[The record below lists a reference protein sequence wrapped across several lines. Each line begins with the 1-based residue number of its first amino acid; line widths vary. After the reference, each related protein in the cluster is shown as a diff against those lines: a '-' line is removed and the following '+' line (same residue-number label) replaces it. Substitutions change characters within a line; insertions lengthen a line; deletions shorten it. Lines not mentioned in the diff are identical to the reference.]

1 MANKGTGLDLSGRVG
16 KLLTGRKKGIAFQV
30 LHYEEFEVEGGHPRV
45 AVGKAY
51 VGLTGRDLTLKYTK
65 VPQVPDWQLQR
76 LIDFEVQEIAS
87 QAKNP
92 LSSDFNLLP
101 GAQQGAGEDSILLAL
116 AKTDSLSR
124 VVEEVKA
131 WKGEAIAFTPNAIA
145 LYNAFLMT
153 GPVDEDAVRFL
164 AWIGDS
170 SLDLALVRGTTLLF
184 ARNVS
189 GGLKVLD
196 DAIGKAFNVREER
209 ARRIREE
216 LLSLDPAQMGKF
228 GSSQEEKVAHSV
240 QGVVGQFQAGMRS
253 TVAFCQSQTG
263 SRDIQVSEVLLCGPG
278 AKVRGMDRFLERSMG
293 APVKVWDPVPEIDL
307 SACPPED
314 AEALQAAG
322 PQSVIALG
330 LSMTPCFDEL
340 YSIEILP
347 ESVRKKRR
355 FMARTVWNI
364 AAAVLLLAYL
374 GLFFARSK
382 AKSQEYKTLAR
393 KLGGRA
399 KIALSIHQK
408 TAELREK
415 NKKAKEELVAME
427 ELLVPL
433 HGAVRD
439 LRSLRKH
446 LPQDLWLKAIRSERA
461 AADWLANAKKG
472 GRRRV
477 PKRNLL
483 RSDGR
488 GKPISGRPLE
498 TVYAEFKRA
507 MDAEVP
513 FLRDTVT
520 QGKPF
525 RFTLQADYLFVKPS
539 VGNSEGEDNG
549 KEDAK
554 DGAAGSGNSRDG
566 R

>member
-1 MANKGTGLDLSGRVG
+1 MASKGTGLDLSGRVG
-16 KLLTGRKKGIAFQV
+16 RLLTGRKKGMAFQV
-30 LHYEEFEVEGGHPRV
+30 LHYEEFPLDQGQPSVP
-45 AVGKAY
+45 VGKAY

-65 VPQVPDWQLQR
+65 VPQVPDWQLHR
-76 LIDFEVQEIAS
+76 LIDFEVQEIAT

-92 LSSDFNLLP
+92 LSSDYNLLP
-101 GAQQGAGEDSILLAL
+101 GSEPGSGEDTILLAL
-116 AKTDSLSR
+116 AKTDSLNEVVDR
-124 VVEEVKA
+124 VRS
-131 WKGEAIAFTPNAIA
+131 WRGEAIAFTPNAVA
-145 LYNAFLMT
+145 LYNAFLMA

-164 AWIGDS
+164 AWIGET
-170 SLDLALVRGTTLLF
+170 SLDLALVQGTTLLF

-196 DAIGKAFNVREER
+196 DAIGSAFNVREER
-209 ARRIREE
+209 ARRIRAE

-263 SRDIQVSEVLLCGPG
+263 NREIKISEVLLCGPG

-293 APVKVWDPVPEIDL
+293 APVRIWNPVSEIDL

-314 AEALQAAG
+314 AQALEAAG
-322 PQSVIALG
+322 PMSVIALG

-347 ESVRKKRR
+347 ESVRRKRR
-355 FMARTVWNI
+355 FMERTVWNI
-364 AAAVLLLAYL
+364 AAAVLLLASL
-374 GLFFARSK
+374 GFFFLRAKERSLTYQ
-382 AKSQEYKTLAR
+382 SLAR

-399 KIALSIHQK
+399 KVALSLHQK
-408 TAELREK
+408 TSELIQNNNKAREK
-415 NKKAKEELVAME
+415 LEAME
-427 ELLVPL
+427 ALLVPL

-439 LRSLRKH
+439 LRSLRAH
-446 LPQDLWLKAIRSERA
+446 LPLDLWLRTIRSEYA
-461 AADWLANAKKG
+461 AADWLATSKG
-472 GRRRV
+472 TGRRRV
-477 PKRNLL
+477 PKRNLI
-483 RSDGR
+483 RTDGR

-525 RFTLQADYLFVKPS
+525 RFTLQSDYLFVKP
-539 VGNSEGEDNG
+539 
-549 KEDAK
+549 
-554 DGAAGSGNSRDG
+554 AAGSSGEGTDENQRAG
-566 R
+566 K

>member
-1 MANKGTGLDLSGRVG
+1 MASKGTGLDVSGRVG
-16 KLLTGRKKGIAFQV
+16 RLLTGRKKGIAFQV
-30 LHYEEFEVEGGHPRV
+30 LHYEEFDLATGRPAVP
-45 AVGKAY
+45 VGKAY
-51 VGLTGRDLTLKYTK
+51 LGLTGRDLTLKYTK
-65 VPQVPDWQLQR
+65 VPQVPDWQLHR

-92 LSSDFNLLP
+92 LSSDYNLLP
-101 GAQQGAGEDSILLAL
+101 GAGAGSGEDTILLAL
-116 AKTDSLSR
+116 AKTDSLGD
-124 VVEEVKA
+124 VVEDVRS

-145 LYNAFLMT
+145 LYNAFLMA

-164 AWIGDS
+164 AWIGES
-170 SLDLALVRGTTLLF
+170 SLDLALVQGTTLLF

-189 GGLKVLD
+189 GGLAVLD

-209 ARRIREE
+209 ARRIRME

-240 QGVVGQFQAGMRS
+240 QGVIGQFQAGMRS

-278 AKVRGMDRFLERSMG
+278 AKVRGMDRFLERSMA
-293 APVKVWDPVPEIDL
+293 APVRIWDPVSEIDL
-307 SACPPED
+307 SQCPGQE
-314 AEALQAAG
+314 AEALRAAG
-322 PQSVIALG
+322 PQCLIALG
-330 LSMTPCFDEL
+330 LAMTPCFDEL

-355 FMARTVWNI
+355 FMERTVWNI
-364 AAAVLLLAYL
+364 AAAVLLLASL
-374 GLFFARSK
+374 GVFFVRSK
-382 AKSQEYKTLAR
+382 ERSQEYRALAK

-399 KIALSIHQK
+399 KIAMSIHQR
-408 TAELREK
+408 TAELVEK
-415 NKKAKEELVAME
+415 NKKALEKLAAME
-427 ELLVPL
+427 ALLVPL

-439 LRSLRKH
+439 LRSLRSH
-446 LPQDLWLKAIRSERA
+446 LPVDLWMKTIRSESA
-461 AADWLANAKKG
+461 VADWLANTKG
-472 GRRRV
+472 SRRRA
-477 PKRNLL
+477 PKRNLI
-483 RSDGR
+483 RSDGL

-525 RFTLQADYLFVKPS
+525 RFTLQADYLFIKPDS
-539 VGNSEGEDNG
+539 SE
-549 KEDAK
+549 A
-554 DGAAGSGNSRDG
+554 SRDG
-566 R
+566 SGTGRNRDGR

>member
-1 MANKGTGLDLSGRVG
+1 VANKGTGLDLSGRVG
-16 KLLTGRKKGIAFQV
+16 RLLTGRKKGIAFQV
-30 LHYEEFEVEGGHPRV
+30 LHYEEFEEGSGQPQV

-51 VGLTGRDLTLKYTK
+51 LGLTGRELTLKYTK
-65 VPQVPDWQLQR
+65 VPQVPDWQLHR

-92 LSSDFNLLP
+92 LSSDYNLLP
-101 GAQQGAGEDSILLAL
+101 GAEAGSGEDTILLAL
-116 AKTDSLSR
+116 AKTESLNG
-124 VVEEVKA
+124 VVEQVRS
-131 WKGEAIAFTPNAIA
+131 WKGEAIAFTPNAVA
-145 LYNAFLMT
+145 VYNAFLMA

-164 AWIGDS
+164 AWIGET
-170 SLDLALVRGTTLLF
+170 SLDLALVQGTTLLF

-196 DAIGKAFNVREER
+196 DAIGNAFNVREDR
-209 ARRIREE
+209 ARRIRKE
-216 LLSLDPAQMGKF
+216 LLSLDPAQMGNF

-263 SRDIQVSEVLLCGPG
+263 NRDIKVSEVLLCGPG
-278 AKVRGMDRFLERSMG
+278 AKVRGMDRFLEKSMG
-293 APVKVWDPVPEIDL
+293 APVRIWDPVPEIDL
-307 SACPPED
+307 SACPAEE
-314 AEALQAAG
+314 AEAIRAAG
-322 PQSVIALG
+322 PLSVIALG
-330 LSMTPCFDEL
+330 LAMTPCFDEL

-355 FMARTVWNI
+355 FLARTVWNI
-364 AAAVLLLAYL
+364 AAAVLLVAYL
-374 GLFFARSK
+374 GLFFVRSK
-382 AKSQEYKTLAR
+382 AKSQEYQSLAR

-408 TAELREK
+408 TVELTER
-415 NKKAKEELVAME
+415 NKKARDKLAAME

-446 LPQDLWLKAIRSERA
+446 LPLDLWLKTVRSERA
-461 AADWLANAKKG
+461 AADWLVRGKEN
-472 GRRRV
+472 GRRRA
-477 PKRNLL
+477 PKRNLI
-483 RSDGR
+483 RSQGQ

-525 RFTLQADYLFVKPS
+525 RFMLQSDYLFLKPGS
-539 VGNSEGEDNG
+539 TGSSKGEPGTGN
-549 KEDAK
+549 K
-554 DGAAGSGNSRDG
+554 RDG
-566 R
+566 E